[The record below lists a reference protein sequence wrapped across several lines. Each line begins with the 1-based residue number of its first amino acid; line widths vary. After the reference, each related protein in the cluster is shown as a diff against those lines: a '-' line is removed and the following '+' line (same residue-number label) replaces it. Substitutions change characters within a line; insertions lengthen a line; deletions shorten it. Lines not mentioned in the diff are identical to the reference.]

1 MRNKEA
7 ELIGMNGSDYG
18 DIVYWLN
25 EGFNRGHGDS
35 LPTFNG
41 VNHTSVSPI
50 VIFAGKGIKAGIY
63 TERAIR
69 EVDLAPT
76 TAYLL
81 GLRMPAQ
88 CEGAVVYQI
97 IDEAGIC

>member
-1 MRNKEA
+1 M
-7 ELIGMNGSDYG
+7 
-18 DIVYWLN
+18 
-25 EGFNRGHGDS
+25 
-35 LPTFNG
+35 
-41 VNHTSVSPI
+41 
-50 VIFAGKGIKAGIY
+50 IFAGKGIKAGIY